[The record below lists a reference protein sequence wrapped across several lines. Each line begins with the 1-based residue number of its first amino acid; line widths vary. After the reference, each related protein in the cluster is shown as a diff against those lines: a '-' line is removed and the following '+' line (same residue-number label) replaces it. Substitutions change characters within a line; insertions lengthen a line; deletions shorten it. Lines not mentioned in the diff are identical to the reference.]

1 MVKQTMDWNERAE
14 KLKGMT
20 RINYTQYLQ
29 LKEEELSLPLLPT
42 VELPLI
48 T

>member
-1 MVKQTMDWNERAE
+1 MDWNERAE
-14 KLKGMT
+14 KSKGMI

-29 LKEEELSLPLLPT
+29 LKEEEMTLPLLPT
-42 VELPLI
+42 VELPQI